1 MMVMEN
7 LILIGLCLVIGV
19 LLQRLSSLPKSAP
32 IVLNQIILYVILP
45 AVALVNIPF
54 IDWNLKLISLCLM
67 PWLYF
72 ALAYVLFNFLGKKL
86 HWPSSLIGCLILTAG
101 FGNTSFVGFP
111 IIEALFGK
119 DALQYAVLV
128 DQPGTF
134 LICSTFGVL
143 IASHYSHGKMPLS
156 ILFKKILMFPFFIA
170 FFLSLILGFFNFGPT
185 GVVKDI
191 LGKLAAMLTP
201 IALISVGLQLKW
213 EHVWLERRNLSIG
226 LGYKLIIC
234 PLLIFI
240 TYRFLGLPPLIFKI
254 AVMEAAMAPMITS
267 SILAGT
273 HQLEPRLASMMVG
286 VGIPLSFL
294 TLGFWYFIF

>member
-1 MMVMEN
+1 MEN
-7 LILIGLCLVIGV
+7 LILIGLCLCIGV
-19 LLQRLSSLPKSAP
+19 LLQRLSSLPANAP
-32 IVLNQIILYVILP
+32 MVLNQLILYVILP

-67 PWLYF
+67 PWLTF
-72 ALAYVLFNFLGKKL
+72 ALAYLLFNFLGKKFN
-86 HWPSSLIGCLILTAG
+86 WPSSLIGCLILTAG

-119 DALQYAVLV
+119 DALPYAVLV

-143 IASHYSHGKMPLS
+143 IASQYSYGKMPLRNL
-156 ILFKKILMFPFFIA
+156 IKKILTFPFFIA
-170 FFLSLILGFFNFGPT
+170 FFIAILLGFFHLGPS

-213 EHVWLERRNLSIG
+213 GHMWPERRNLSVG
-226 LGYKLIIC
+226 LGYKLIFC
-234 PLLIFI
+234 PLLIFCL
-240 TYRFLGLPPLIFKI
+240 YRFLNLPPLIFKV

-273 HQLEPRLASMMVG
+273 HNLEPRLASMMVG

-294 TLGFWYFIF
+294 TLGFWYFVF